1 MHCGSIL
8 DTDGYN
14 VYVIADCGLFL
25 AKITERFRLT
35 HVWWGHFHPTK
46 FSYVFHQMYRCSKK
60 AWSNLPRH
68 VRKAYY
74 CLLEQRQYY
83 INPSVWNRHQ
93 NHYFQWK
100 RRRNCDNRRALK
112 TWIEVILV
120 TFCESF
126 HYRQLERS
134 IQSIL
139 LSCHQS
145 IIKKRILKDF
155 LAKNFFSS
163 FIKSVQVKKKGII
176 LI

>member
-1 MHCGSIL
+1 
-8 DTDGYN
+8 
-14 VYVIADCGLFL
+14 
-25 AKITERFRLT
+25 
-35 HVWWGHFHPTK
+35 
-46 FSYVFHQMYRCSKK
+46 MYRCSKR

-126 HYRQLERS
+126 HCRQLERS

-145 IIKKRILKDF
+145 IIKKKILKDF

-163 FIKSVQVKKKGII
+163 FIKSVQVKKRNNIDLKIYTTYQGII
-176 LI
+176 CSSSIINIHFSSTFHWFWSIINFPSNVLIFCVMS